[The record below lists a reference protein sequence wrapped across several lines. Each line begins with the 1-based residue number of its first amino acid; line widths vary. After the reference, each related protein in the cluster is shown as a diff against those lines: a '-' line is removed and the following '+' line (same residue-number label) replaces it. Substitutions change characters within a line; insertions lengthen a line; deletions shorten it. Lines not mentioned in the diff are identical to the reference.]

1 MNAQPFRPLRRRT
14 QRVLGAL
21 GALAALVCVTAFAAD
36 PAPDKLDACRA
47 CHGRDGVSGAADI
60 PNLAGQRR
68 AYLAQQLRAFRDG
81 TRKHDLMSVIAGQL
95 GDADIDALAA
105 FWSTAQ
111 GGATPAPAHP
121 ATVSPM
127 TLPAGFPRGFTE
139 YARENDDA
147 SKSLSISYA
156 NAAAV
161 AAARAGKPLPDGS
174 AIVVAN
180 YAAKLDA
187 SGKPVIGPDGRWI
200 ADKPQSFSGMEARAG
215 WGADVPPLLRNG
227 TWLYGLWAGDGVS
240 RLGANQPRCLACHK
254 AKADQSYVFTLDAL
268 RQAR

>member
-1 MNAQPFRPLRRRT
+1 MPAHRSSTASPRFKRALNV
-14 QRVLGAL
+14 VLS
-21 GALAALVCVTAFAAD
+21 LAALVCAAAYAAD

-47 CHGRDGVSGAADI
+47 CHGRDGISSAADI

-68 AYLAQQLRAFRDG
+68 AYLVQQLRAFRDG
-81 TRKHDLMSVIAGQL
+81 ARKHDLMSVIAGQL

-111 GGATPAPAHP
+111 GGAAPAPAHP

-127 TLPAGFPRGFTE
+127 TLPADFPRGFTE
-139 YARENDDA
+139 YARENDDE
-147 SKSLSISYA
+147 SKTFSVSYA
-156 NAAAV
+156 NTTAV
-161 AAARAGKPLPDGS
+161 SAARVGKPLPDGS

-187 SGKPVIGPDGRWI
+187 GGKPVIGPDGRWI
-200 ADKPQSFSGMEARAG
+200 ADKPRSFSGMEARAG
-215 WGADVPPLLRNG
+215 WAADVPPLLRNG
-227 TWLYGLWAGDGVS
+227 TWLYGLWAGDGSS

-268 RQAR
+268 RKAR